1 VAKYSLINAKLLK
14 LKLNNNM
21 NKEVVKIEAKELS
34 LVQDNSL
41 NANQLALLMKRTPD
55 KFVRN
60 RPAKGGGTWT
70 YVSGGYIRK
79 VLNLMFGWDW
89 DFEVLSEVVQANQ
102 VIVKGKL
109 TCRVNGR
116 AIVKTQFGCKEIMYK
131 RGTQDPLNLGNDY
144 KAAATDALKKCAAD
158 IGIASDIYGKDEFR
172 EISVNTESAEETHN
186 AKEKERV
193 TKHILQCTNEDE
205 LLQVYDLVGKYNLVT
220 IYESK
225 LSILNGNK

>member
-1 VAKYSLINAKLLK
+1 
-14 LKLNNNM
+14 M

-89 DFEVLSEVVQANQ
+89 DFEVLSEIERGNQ

-186 AKEKERV
+186 NKEKQRV
-193 TKHILQCTNEDE
+193 EKHILKATTTQE
-205 LLQVYDLVGKYNLVT
+205 LDQVAGIVQRHGL
-220 IYESK
+220 ESLFTQK
-225 LSILNGNK
+225 LITLNGK

>member
-1 VAKYSLINAKLLK
+1 MS
-14 LKLNNNM
+14 
-21 NKEVVKIEAKELS
+21 KEIVKIEAKELS
-34 LVQDNSL
+34 LVSDNSL

-55 KFVRN
+55 KFVRS

-89 DFEVLSEVVQANQ
+89 DFEVLSEIVQANQ

-109 TCRVNGR
+109 TCRVNGK

-172 EISVNTESAEETHN
+172 EIAVNTESAEETHN
-186 AKEKERV
+186 SKEKQRV
-193 TKHILQCTNEDE
+193 EKHILQANTEDE
-205 LLQVYDLVGKYNLVT
+205 LVQVYELVSKYDLVT

-225 LSILNGNK
+225 KAILNGK

>member
-1 VAKYSLINAKLLK
+1 MS
-14 LKLNNNM
+14 
-21 NKEVVKIEAKELS
+21 KEIVKIEAKELS
-34 LVQDNSL
+34 LVSDNSL

-55 KFVRN
+55 KFVRT

-109 TCRVNGR
+109 TCRVNGK

-172 EISVNTESAEETHN
+172 EIAVNTESAEETHN
-186 AKEKERV
+186 SKEKQRV
-193 TKHILQCTNEDE
+193 EKHILQANTEDE
-205 LLQVYDLVGKYNLVT
+205 LVQVYELVSKYDLVT

-225 LSILNGNK
+225 KAILNGK

>member
-1 VAKYSLINAKLLK
+1 MST
-14 LKLNNNM
+14 
-21 NKEVVKIEAKELS
+21 EVVKIEAKELS
-34 LVQDNSL
+34 LVKDNSL
-41 NANQLALLMKRTPD
+41 NANQLQLLMKRTPD
-55 KFVRN
+55 KFVRT

-89 DFEVLSEVVQANQ
+89 DFEVLTESVQANQ

-109 TCRVNGR
+109 TCRVGGR
-116 AIVKTQFGCKEIMYK
+116 SIVKTQFGCKEIMYK

-172 EISVNTESAEETHN
+172 EIAVNTESAEDTHN
-186 AKEKERV
+186 AKEKQRV
-193 TKHILQCTNEDE
+193 EKHILQASDLDT
-205 LLQVYDLVGKYNLVT
+205 LVQVYDLVGKYNLVT

-225 LSILNGNK
+225 LELLNANK

>member
-1 VAKYSLINAKLLK
+1 MS
-14 LKLNNNM
+14 
-21 NKEVVKIEAKELS
+21 KEVVKIEAKELS

-55 KFVRN
+55 KFVRT

-186 AKEKERV
+186 TKEKERV

-225 LSILNGNK
+225 KELINANK

>member
-1 VAKYSLINAKLLK
+1 MS
-14 LKLNNNM
+14 
-21 NKEVVKIEAKELS
+21 KEIVKIEAKELS
-34 LVQDNSL
+34 LVSDNSL

-55 KFVRN
+55 KFVRT

-109 TCRVNGR
+109 TCRVNGK

-172 EISVNTESAEETHN
+172 EIAVNTESAEETHN
-186 AKEKERV
+186 SKEKQRV
-193 TKHILQCTNEDE
+193 EKHILQASTEDE
-205 LLQVYDLVGKYNLVT
+205 LVQVFDLVGKYDLVT

-225 LSILNGNK
+225 KAILNGNK

>member
-1 VAKYSLINAKLLK
+1 
-14 LKLNNNM
+14 M

-55 KFVRN
+55 KFVRT

-89 DFEVLSEVVQANQ
+89 DFEVLSEIERGNQ

-186 AKEKERV
+186 TKEKERV

-225 LSILNGNK
+225 KELINANK

>member
-1 VAKYSLINAKLLK
+1 
-14 LKLNNNM
+14 
-21 NKEVVKIEAKELS
+21 
-34 LVQDNSL
+34 
-41 NANQLALLMKRTPD
+41 MKRTPD
-55 KFVRN
+55 KFVRT
-60 RPAKGGGTWT
+60 RPAKGGGAWT

-89 DFEVLSEVVQANQ
+89 DFEVLSEIERGNQ

-193 TKHILQCTNEDE
+193 TKHILKSTTEDE

-225 LSILNGNK
+225 LSILNANK